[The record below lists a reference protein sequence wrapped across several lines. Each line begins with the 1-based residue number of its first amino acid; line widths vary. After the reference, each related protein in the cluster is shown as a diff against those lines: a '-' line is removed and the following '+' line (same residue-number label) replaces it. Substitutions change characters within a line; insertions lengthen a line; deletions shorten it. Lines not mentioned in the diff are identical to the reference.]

1 MQRPTKRARFM
12 RGVVAPIF
20 GLLAALSIVIGV
32 LNATVWKPS
41 SIVSAHA
48 NVYGSRYIV
57 TDPGVLNLVDYR
69 VKISV
74 AALNSRKPIC
84 VAVGLAKD
92 VRGWTK
98 GYSVQRITGL
108 NNWNSLST
116 DVMQADDD
124 ARIDTTKTADSK
136 DSKDVS
142 KDVDFKDSDLWT
154 NATCQ
159 MGLAKLSINAADFE
173 QAGNAADLAIKQE
186 SQERSQEQNNAQS
199 NAQNGA
205 QSQTSH
211 QKLSSELQS
220 KIARRVLIIDL
231 GKNSPEAFVELR
243 WRRHNL
249 PDFATPMY
257 FVGALFILLC
267 GLSASVFAMAP
278 HRRRNKRLVASR
290 TGLISVENNSQEEV
304 KFSEALAGTIAGIF
318 GSNKDKKS
326 KHKVGSGAH
335 ARHGVHART
344 RTTKSKAAV
353 DSSISVKSGLN
364 SSKTAALDET
374 TVISKDDLQA
384 YFARL
389 ASESNSDFKGDFAAV
404 NNAAGNNAAEN
415 NAAGNNA
422 AESFDLSSAN
432 QSEQSKDLHESA
444 ESSESSESSESRNSG
459 IAGKSGKSQK
469 SQGASKSQTGFAKK
483 RYKKES
489 YKDRKDRNNRNDR
502 KENFADD
509 SKKTNRGEHK
519 NRDGI
524 MDAEYRKDNDN
535 RKRDNRIGE
544 NLGKSLEAGDSSSAK
559 PGEARRKS
567 RNQFNQRDNRSQNRG
582 KNRKYKGSENRTSG
596 HASGGNTNGNKVSNN
611 ASNNANRGANG
622 SNNASHQN
630 GSRQNGPQ
638 NGSQSGSSKP
648 SKNRKK

>member
-20 GLLAALSIVIGV
+20 GLLAALSIVLGV

-48 NVYGSRYIV
+48 NVYGTRYIV

-116 DVMQADDD
+116 DVMQADDG
-124 ARIDTTKTADSK
+124 ARIDSTKTDDSK
-136 DSKDVS
+136 VSKDAA

-173 QAGNAADLAIKQE
+173 QAGNAADLALKQE

-199 NAQNGA
+199 NSKNGA
-205 QSQTSH
+205 QSQTSR

-344 RTTKSKAAV
+344 RTTKSQAAV

-364 SSKTAALDET
+364 SSKTADLDET

-389 ASESNSDFKGDFAAV
+389 ASESVSDFKGDFAAV
-404 NNAAGNNAAEN
+404 NNAAGNNVSE
-415 NAAGNNA
+415 NNA

-444 ESSESSESSESRNSG
+444 ESSESSESRNSR

-469 SQGASKSQTGFAKK
+469 SQKSQGASKSEDGFAKK

-489 YKDRKDRNNRNDR
+489 YKDRNDR
-502 KENFADD
+502 KENFAND
-509 SKKTNRGEHK
+509 SKKANRGERK

-524 MDAEYRKDNDN
+524 MDAEFRKDDDN
-535 RKRDNRIGE
+535 RKSDNRIGE
-544 NLGKSLEAGDSSSAK
+544 NLGKSSEAGDSSRAK

-582 KNRKYKGSENRTSG
+582 KNRKHKGYESHTSG
-596 HASGGNTNGNKVSNN
+596 AVSGGNANGNKVSNN
-611 ASNNANRGANG
+611 ARNNANRDANG

-638 NGSQSGSSKP
+638 SGSQSGSSKP

>member
-20 GLLAALSIVIGV
+20 GLLAALSIVLGV

-116 DVMQADDD
+116 DVMQADDG
-124 ARIDTTKTADSK
+124 ARIDSTKTDDSK
-136 DSKDVS
+136 VSKDAA

-186 SQERSQEQNNAQS
+186 SQERSQDQNNAQS
-199 NAQNGA
+199 NTQNGA
-205 QSQTSH
+205 QSQTSR

-318 GSNKDKKS
+318 GSHKDKKS

-344 RTTKSKAAV
+344 RTAKSKSAV

-389 ASESNSDFKGDFAAV
+389 ASESSSDFKGDFAA
-404 NNAAGNNAAEN
+404 GNK
-415 NAAGNNA
+415 
-422 AESFDLSSAN
+422 ESETFDLSSAN
-432 QSEQSKDLHESA
+432 QSEQSEDLREAAESA
-444 ESSESSESSESRNSG
+444 ESSESSKFRNSG
-459 IAGKSGKSQK
+459 IAGKPGKSQK
-469 SQGASKSQTGFAKK
+469 SQKSESASKSESGFAKK

-489 YKDRKDRNNRNDR
+489 YKDRNDRNNR
-502 KENFADD
+502 KENSAGG
-509 SKKTNRGEHK
+509 SKKANRGERK
-519 NRDGI
+519 NRDGR
-524 MDAEYRKDNDN
+524 MDAEYYKDDDGRKS
-535 RKRDNRIGE
+535 DNRIGE
-544 NLGKSLEAGDSSSAK
+544 NLGKSSEAFDSTSAKPGDAK

-567 RNQFNQRDNRSQNRG
+567 RNQFNQRDYRSQNRG

-596 HASGGNTNGNKVSNN
+596 SASGGNVNGNK
-611 ASNNANRGANG
+611 ASNNANHDAN
-622 SNNASHQN
+622 
-630 GSRQNGPQ
+630 
-638 NGSQSGSSKP
+638 GSSKP

>member
-20 GLLAALSIVIGV
+20 GLLATLSIVLGV

-124 ARIDTTKTADSK
+124 ARIDSTKTDDSK
-136 DSKDVS
+136 VSKDAS

-205 QSQTSH
+205 QSQTSR

-318 GSNKDKKS
+318 GSHKDKKS

-344 RTTKSKAAV
+344 RTAKSKSAV

-389 ASESNSDFKGDFAAV
+389 ASESSSDFKGDFAA
-404 NNAAGNNAAEN
+404 GNK
-415 NAAGNNA
+415 
-422 AESFDLSSAN
+422 ESETFDLSSAN
-432 QSEQSKDLHESA
+432 QSEQSEDLREAAESA
-444 ESSESSESSESRNSG
+444 ESSESSKFRNSG
-459 IAGKSGKSQK
+459 IAGKPGKSQK
-469 SQGASKSQTGFAKK
+469 SQKSESASKSESGFAKK

-489 YKDRKDRNNRNDR
+489 YKDRNDRNNR
-502 KENFADD
+502 KENSAGG
-509 SKKTNRGEHK
+509 SKKANRGERK
-519 NRDGI
+519 NRDGR
-524 MDAEYRKDNDN
+524 MDAEYYKDDDGRKS
-535 RKRDNRIGE
+535 DNRIGE
-544 NLGKSLEAGDSSSAK
+544 NLGKSSEAFDSTSAKPGDAK

-567 RNQFNQRDNRSQNRG
+567 RNQFNQRDYRSQNRG

-596 HASGGNTNGNKVSNN
+596 SASGGNVNGNK
-611 ASNNANRGANG
+611 ASNNANHDANG
-622 SNNASHQN
+622 S
-630 GSRQNGPQ
+630 
-638 NGSQSGSSKP
+638 SKT

>member
-20 GLLAALSIVIGV
+20 GLLAALSIVLGV

-108 NNWNSLST
+108 NNWSSLST
-116 DVMQADDD
+116 DVMKADDN
-124 ARIDTTKTADSK
+124 ARVDSAKTADSK
-136 DSKDVS
+136 VSKNVSKDAA

-173 QAGNAADLAIKQE
+173 QAGNAADLALKQE

-199 NAQNGA
+199 NSKNGA
-205 QSQTSH
+205 QSQTSR

-335 ARHGVHART
+335 VRHGVHART

-389 ASESNSDFKGDFAAV
+389 ASESSSDFKGDFAAG
-404 NNAAGNNAAEN
+404 NKASAA
-415 NAAGNNA
+415 
-422 AESFDLSSAN
+422 FDLSSAN
-432 QSEQSKDLHESA
+432 QLEQSEDLREAAESA
-444 ESSESSESSESRNSG
+444 ESSESSKFRNSG
-459 IAGKSGKSQK
+459 IAGKPGKSQK
-469 SQGASKSQTGFAKK
+469 SESASKSESGFAKK

-489 YKDRKDRNNRNDR
+489 YKDRNDRNDR
-502 KENFADD
+502 KENSAGG
-509 SKKTNRGEHK
+509 SKKANRGERK
-519 NRDGI
+519 NRYGR
-524 MDAEYRKDNDN
+524 MDAEYYKDDDGRKS
-535 RKRDNRIGE
+535 DNRIGE
-544 NLGKSLEAGDSSSAK
+544 NLGKSSEAFDSTSAK
-559 PGEARRKS
+559 PGEAKTGEARRKS
-567 RNQFNQRDNRSQNRG
+567 RNQFNQRDYRSQNRG

-596 HASGGNTNGNKVSNN
+596 SASGGNTNGNKDGNK
-611 ASNNANRGANG
+611 ASNNANHDANG
-622 SNNASHQN
+622 FNNAGHQN
-630 GSRQNGPQ
+630 ASRQNGSQ
-638 NGSQSGSSKP
+638 NSSSKP

>member
-1 MQRPTKRARFM
+1 M

-20 GLLAALSIVIGV
+20 GLLAALSIVLGV

-108 NNWNSLST
+108 NNWSSLST
-116 DVMQADDD
+116 DVMKADDN
-124 ARIDTTKTADSK
+124 ARVDSAKTADSK
-136 DSKDVS
+136 VSKDVS
-142 KDVDFKDSDLWT
+142 KDASKDVAFKDSDLWT

-159 MGLAKLSINAADFE
+159 MGLAKLFVNAADFE
-173 QAGNAADLAIKQE
+173 QVGNAADLALKQE
-186 SQERSQEQNNAQS
+186 LQEGLQAKNNVQS
-199 NAQNGA
+199 DAQNGA

-344 RTTKSKAAV
+344 RTTKSQAAG

-364 SSKTAALDET
+364 SSPTAALDET
-374 TVISKDDLQA
+374 TVISKDDFQA

-389 ASESNSDFKGDFAAV
+389 ASESGSDFKGDFAAV
-404 NNAAGNNAAEN
+404 NNAAGNNVSE
-415 NAAGNNA
+415 NNA

-444 ESSESSESSESRNSG
+444 ESPESSESRNSG
-459 IAGKSGKSQK
+459 IARKSGKSQK
-469 SQGASKSQTGFAKK
+469 SQGASKSEDGFAKK

-489 YKDRKDRNNRNDR
+489 YKDCNDRNDR
-502 KENFADD
+502 KENSAGG
-509 SKKTNRGEHK
+509 SKKANRGERK
-519 NRDGI
+519 NRDGR
-524 MDAEYRKDNDN
+524 MGAEFRKDDDN
-535 RKRDNRIGE
+535 RKSDNRIGE
-544 NLGKSLEAGDSSSAK
+544 NLGKSLEAGDSSSVK

-582 KNRKYKGSENRTSG
+582 KNRKHKGSENRTSG
-596 HASGGNTNGNKVSNN
+596 YASGGNTNGNKDGNK
-611 ASNNANRGANG
+611 ASNNANHDANG
-622 SNNASHQN
+622 FNNAGHQN
-630 GSRQNGPQ
+630 ASRQNGSQ
-638 NGSQSGSSKP
+638 NGSSKP

>member
-20 GLLAALSIVIGV
+20 GLLAALSIVLGV

-116 DVMQADDD
+116 DVMQADDG
-124 ARIDTTKTADSK
+124 ARIDSTKTDDSK
-136 DSKDVS
+136 VSKDAA

-173 QAGNAADLAIKQE
+173 QAGNAADLALKQE

-199 NAQNGA
+199 NSKNGA
-205 QSQTSH
+205 QSQTSR

-318 GSNKDKKS
+318 GSHKGKKS

-389 ASESNSDFKGDFAAV
+389 ASESSSDFKGDFAS
-404 NNAAGNNAAEN
+404 GNK
-415 NAAGNNA
+415 
-422 AESFDLSSAN
+422 ESETFDLSSAN
-432 QSEQSKDLHESA
+432 QSEQSEDLREAAESA
-444 ESSESSESSESRNSG
+444 ESSESSKFRNSG
-459 IAGKSGKSQK
+459 IAGKPGKSQK
-469 SQGASKSQTGFAKK
+469 SQKSESASKSESGFAKK

-489 YKDRKDRNNRNDR
+489 YKDRNDRNNR
-502 KENFADD
+502 KENSAGG
-509 SKKTNRGEHK
+509 SKKANRGERK
-519 NRDGI
+519 NRYGR
-524 MDAEYRKDNDN
+524 MDAEYYKDDDGRKS
-535 RKRDNRIGE
+535 DNRIGE
-544 NLGKSLEAGDSSSAK
+544 NLGKSSEAFDSTSAK
-559 PGEARRKS
+559 PGEAKPGEAKRKS
-567 RNQFNQRDNRSQNRG
+567 RNQFNQRDYRSQNRG

-596 HASGGNTNGNKVSNN
+596 SASGGNTNGNKDGNK
-611 ASNNANRGANG
+611 ASNNANHAANG
-622 SNNASHQN
+622 FNNASHQN
-630 GSRQNGPQ
+630 ASRQNGSQ
-638 NGSQSGSSKP
+638 NGSSKP

>member
-20 GLLAALSIVIGV
+20 GLLAALSIVLGV

-116 DVMQADDD
+116 DVMQADDG
-124 ARIDTTKTADSK
+124 ARIDSTKTDDSK
-136 DSKDVS
+136 VSKDAA

-173 QAGNAADLAIKQE
+173 QAGNAADLALKQE

-199 NAQNGA
+199 NSKNGA
-205 QSQTSH
+205 QSQTSR

-344 RTTKSKAAV
+344 RTTKSQAAV

-364 SSKTAALDET
+364 SSKTADLDET

-389 ASESNSDFKGDFAAV
+389 ASESVSDFKGDFAAV
-404 NNAAGNNAAEN
+404 NNAAGNNVSE
-415 NAAGNNA
+415 NNA

-444 ESSESSESSESRNSG
+444 ESSESSESRNSR

-469 SQGASKSQTGFAKK
+469 SQKSQGASKSEDGFAKK

-489 YKDRKDRNNRNDR
+489 YKDRNDR
-502 KENFADD
+502 KENFAND
-509 SKKTNRGEHK
+509 SKKANRGERK

-524 MDAEYRKDNDN
+524 MDAEFRKDDDN
-535 RKRDNRIGE
+535 RKSDNRIGE
-544 NLGKSLEAGDSSSAK
+544 NLGKSSEAGDSSRAK

-582 KNRKYKGSENRTSG
+582 KNRKHKGYESHTSG
-596 HASGGNTNGNKVSNN
+596 AVSGGNANGNKVSNN
-611 ASNNANRGANG
+611 ARNNANRDANG

-638 NGSQSGSSKP
+638 SGSQSGSSKP

>member
-20 GLLAALSIVIGV
+20 GLLAALSIVLGV

-116 DVMQADDD
+116 DVMQADDG
-124 ARIDTTKTADSK
+124 ARIDSTKTDDSK
-136 DSKDVS
+136 VSKDAA

-186 SQERSQEQNNAQS
+186 SQERSQDQNNAQS
-199 NAQNGA
+199 NTQNGA
-205 QSQTSH
+205 QSQTSR

-344 RTTKSKAAV
+344 RTAKSKSAV

-389 ASESNSDFKGDFAAV
+389 ASESSYDFKGDFAAG
-404 NNAAGNNAAEN
+404 NKASAA
-415 NAAGNNA
+415 
-422 AESFDLSSAN
+422 FDLSSVN
-432 QSEQSKDLHESA
+432 QSEQSEDLREAAESAESA
-444 ESSESSESSESRNSG
+444 ESSKFRNSG
-459 IAGKSGKSQK
+459 IAGKPGKSQK
-469 SQGASKSQTGFAKK
+469 SQKSESASKSESGFAKK

-489 YKDRKDRNNRNDR
+489 YKDRNDRNNR
-502 KENFADD
+502 KENSAGG
-509 SKKTNRGEHK
+509 SKKANRGERK
-519 NRDGI
+519 NRDGR
-524 MDAEYRKDNDN
+524 MDAEYYKDDDGRKS
-535 RKRDNRIGE
+535 DNRIGE
-544 NLGKSLEAGDSSSAK
+544 NLGKSSEAFDSTSAK

-567 RNQFNQRDNRSQNRG
+567 RNQFNQRDYRSQNRG

-596 HASGGNTNGNKVSNN
+596 SASGGNTNGNKDGNK
-611 ASNNANRGANG
+611 ASNNANHDANG
-622 SNNASHQN
+622 FNNASHQN
-630 GSRQNGPQ
+630 ASRQNGSQ
-638 NGSQSGSSKP
+638 NGSSKP

>member
-20 GLLAALSIVIGV
+20 GLLAALSIVLGV

-116 DVMQADDD
+116 DVMQADDG
-124 ARIDTTKTADSK
+124 ARIDSTKTDDSK
-136 DSKDVS
+136 VSKDAA

-173 QAGNAADLAIKQE
+173 QAGNAADLALKQE
-186 SQERSQEQNNAQS
+186 SQEQNNAQS
-199 NAQNGA
+199 NSKNGA
-205 QSQTSH
+205 QSQTSR

-318 GSNKDKKS
+318 GSHKDKKS

-344 RTTKSKAAV
+344 RTAKSKSAV

-389 ASESNSDFKGDFAAV
+389 ASESSSDFKGDFAA
-404 NNAAGNNAAEN
+404 GNK
-415 NAAGNNA
+415 
-422 AESFDLSSAN
+422 ESETFDLSSAN
-432 QSEQSKDLHESA
+432 QSEQSEDLREAAESA
-444 ESSESSESSESRNSG
+444 ESSESSKFRNSG
-459 IAGKSGKSQK
+459 IAGKPGKSQK
-469 SQGASKSQTGFAKK
+469 SQKSESASKSESGFAKK

-489 YKDRKDRNNRNDR
+489 YKDRNDRNNR
-502 KENFADD
+502 KENSAGG
-509 SKKTNRGEHK
+509 SKKANRGERK
-519 NRDGI
+519 NRDGR
-524 MDAEYRKDNDN
+524 MDAEYYKDDDGRKS
-535 RKRDNRIGE
+535 DNRIGE
-544 NLGKSLEAGDSSSAK
+544 NLGKSSEAFDSTSAKPGDAK

-567 RNQFNQRDNRSQNRG
+567 RNQFNQRDYRSQNRG

-596 HASGGNTNGNKVSNN
+596 SASGGNVNGNK
-611 ASNNANRGANG
+611 ASNNANHDAN
-622 SNNASHQN
+622 
-630 GSRQNGPQ
+630 
-638 NGSQSGSSKP
+638 GSSKP

>member
-136 DSKDVS
+136 ASKDAS

-159 MGLAKLSINAADFE
+159 MGLAKLFVNAADFE

-199 NAQNGA
+199 NTQNGA
-205 QSQTSH
+205 QSQTSR

-318 GSNKDKKS
+318 GSHKDKKS

-344 RTTKSKAAV
+344 RTAKSKSAV

-389 ASESNSDFKGDFAAV
+389 ASESSSDFKGDFAA
-404 NNAAGNNAAEN
+404 GNK
-415 NAAGNNA
+415 
-422 AESFDLSSAN
+422 ESETFDLSSAN
-432 QSEQSKDLHESA
+432 QSEQSEDLREAAESA
-444 ESSESSESSESRNSG
+444 ESSESSKFRNSG
-459 IAGKSGKSQK
+459 IAGKPGKSQK
-469 SQGASKSQTGFAKK
+469 SQKSESASKSESGFAKK

-489 YKDRKDRNNRNDR
+489 YKDRNDRNNR
-502 KENFADD
+502 KENSAGG
-509 SKKTNRGEHK
+509 SKKANRGERK
-519 NRDGI
+519 NRDGR
-524 MDAEYRKDNDN
+524 MDAEYYKDDDGRKS
-535 RKRDNRIGE
+535 DNRIGE
-544 NLGKSLEAGDSSSAK
+544 NLGKSSEAFDSTSAKPGDAK

-567 RNQFNQRDNRSQNRG
+567 RNQFNQRDYRSQNRG

-596 HASGGNTNGNKVSNN
+596 SASGGNVNGNK
-611 ASNNANRGANG
+611 ASNNANHDANG
-622 SNNASHQN
+622 S
-630 GSRQNGPQ
+630 
-638 NGSQSGSSKP
+638 SKT

>member
-124 ARIDTTKTADSK
+124 ARIDSTKTDDSK
-136 DSKDVS
+136 ASKDAS

-173 QAGNAADLAIKQE
+173 QAGNAADLALEQE

-318 GSNKDKKS
+318 GSHKGKKS

-389 ASESNSDFKGDFAAV
+389 ASESSSDFKGDFAAG
-404 NNAAGNNAAEN
+404 NKESAA
-415 NAAGNNA
+415 
-422 AESFDLSSAN
+422 FDLSSAN
-432 QSEQSKDLHESA
+432 QSEQSEDLREAAESA
-444 ESSESSESSESRNSG
+444 ESSESSKFRNSG
-459 IAGKSGKSQK
+459 IARKPGKSQK
-469 SQGASKSQTGFAKK
+469 SQKSESASKSESGFAKK

-489 YKDRKDRNNRNDR
+489 YKDRNDR
-502 KENFADD
+502 KENSAGG
-509 SKKTNRGEHK
+509 SKKANRGERK
-519 NRDGI
+519 NRDGR
-524 MDAEYRKDNDN
+524 MDAEYYKDDDGRKS
-535 RKRDNRIGE
+535 DNRIGE
-544 NLGKSLEAGDSSSAK
+544 NLGKSSEAFDSTSAKPGDAK

-567 RNQFNQRDNRSQNRG
+567 RNQFNQRDYRSQNRG

-596 HASGGNTNGNKVSNN
+596 SASGGNANGNK
-611 ASNNANRGANG
+611 ASNNANHDAN
-622 SNNASHQN
+622 
-630 GSRQNGPQ
+630 
-638 NGSQSGSSKP
+638 GSSKP

>member
-1 MQRPTKRARFM
+1 M

-98 GYSVQRITGL
+98 GYSVQRIMGL

-116 DVMQADDD
+116 DVMQADDG
-124 ARIDTTKTADSK
+124 ARIDSTKTDDSK
-136 DSKDVS
+136 VSKDAA

-173 QAGNAADLAIKQE
+173 QAGNAADLALKQE

-199 NAQNGA
+199 NSKNGA
-205 QSQTSH
+205 QSQTSR

-389 ASESNSDFKGDFAAV
+389 ASESSSDFKGDFAAG
-404 NNAAGNNAAEN
+404 NKASAAFG
-415 NAAGNNA
+415 
-422 AESFDLSSAN
+422 LSSAN
-432 QSEQSKDLHESA
+432 QSEQSEDSRETAETAESA
-444 ESSESSESSESRNSG
+444 ESSKFRNSG

-469 SQGASKSQTGFAKK
+469 SQKSESASKSESGFAKK

-489 YKDRKDRNNRNDR
+489 YKDRNDRNNR
-502 KENFADD
+502 KENSAGG
-509 SKKTNRGEHK
+509 SKKANRGERK
-519 NRDGI
+519 NRYGR
-524 MDAEYRKDNDN
+524 MDAEYYKDDDGRKS
-535 RKRDNRIGE
+535 DNRIGE
-544 NLGKSLEAGDSSSAK
+544 NLGKSSEAFDSTSAK
-559 PGEARRKS
+559 PGEAKPGEAKRKS
-567 RNQFNQRDNRSQNRG
+567 RNQFNQRDYRSQNRG

-596 HASGGNTNGNKVSNN
+596 SASGGNANGNKDGNK
-611 ASNNANRGANG
+611 ASNNANHDANG
-622 SNNASHQN
+622 FNNASHQN
-630 GSRQNGPQ
+630 ASRQNGSQ
-638 NGSQSGSSKP
+638 NGSSKP

>member
-20 GLLAALSIVIGV
+20 GLLAALSIVLGV

-116 DVMQADDD
+116 DVMQADDG
-124 ARIDTTKTADSK
+124 ARIDSTKTDDSK
-136 DSKDVS
+136 VSKDAA

-173 QAGNAADLAIKQE
+173 QAGNAADLALKQE

-199 NAQNGA
+199 NSKNGA
-205 QSQTSH
+205 QSQTSR

-318 GSNKDKKS
+318 GSHKGKKS
-326 KHKVGSGAH
+326 KRKVGSGAH

-389 ASESNSDFKGDFAAV
+389 ASESSSDFKGDFAS
-404 NNAAGNNAAEN
+404 GNK
-415 NAAGNNA
+415 
-422 AESFDLSSAN
+422 ESETFDLSSAN
-432 QSEQSKDLHESA
+432 QSEQSEDLREAAESA
-444 ESSESSESSESRNSG
+444 ESSESSKFRNSG
-459 IAGKSGKSQK
+459 IAGKPGKSQK
-469 SQGASKSQTGFAKK
+469 SQKSESASKSESGFAKK

-489 YKDRKDRNNRNDR
+489 YKDRNDRNNR
-502 KENFADD
+502 KENSAGG
-509 SKKTNRGEHK
+509 SKKANRGERK
-519 NRDGI
+519 NRYGR
-524 MDAEYRKDNDN
+524 MDAEYYKDDDGRKS
-535 RKRDNRIGE
+535 DNRIGE
-544 NLGKSLEAGDSSSAK
+544 NLGKSSEAFDSTSAK
-559 PGEARRKS
+559 PGEAKPGEAKRKS
-567 RNQFNQRDNRSQNRG
+567 RNQFNQRDYRSQNRG

-596 HASGGNTNGNKVSNN
+596 SASGGNTNGNKDGNK
-611 ASNNANRGANG
+611 ASNNANHAANG
-622 SNNASHQN
+622 FNNASHQN
-630 GSRQNGPQ
+630 ASRQNGSQ
-638 NGSQSGSSKP
+638 NGSSKP

>member
-20 GLLAALSIVIGV
+20 GLLAALSIVLGV

-136 DSKDVS
+136 VSKDAA

-173 QAGNAADLAIKQE
+173 QAGNAADLALKQE
-186 SQERSQEQNNAQS
+186 SQEQNNAQS
-199 NAQNGA
+199 NSKNGA
-205 QSQTSH
+205 QSQTSR

-318 GSNKDKKS
+318 GSHKDKKS

-344 RTTKSKAAV
+344 RTAKSKSAV

-389 ASESNSDFKGDFAAV
+389 ASESSSDFKGDFAA
-404 NNAAGNNAAEN
+404 GNK
-415 NAAGNNA
+415 
-422 AESFDLSSAN
+422 ESETFDLSSAN
-432 QSEQSKDLHESA
+432 QSEQSEDLREAAESA
-444 ESSESSESSESRNSG
+444 ESSESSKFRNSG
-459 IAGKSGKSQK
+459 IAGKPGKSQK
-469 SQGASKSQTGFAKK
+469 SQKSESASKSESGFAKK

-489 YKDRKDRNNRNDR
+489 YKDRNDRNNR
-502 KENFADD
+502 KENSAGG
-509 SKKTNRGEHK
+509 SKKANRGERK
-519 NRDGI
+519 NRDGR
-524 MDAEYRKDNDN
+524 MDAEYYKDDDGRKS
-535 RKRDNRIGE
+535 DNRIGE
-544 NLGKSLEAGDSSSAK
+544 NLGKSSEAFDSTSAKPGDAK

-567 RNQFNQRDNRSQNRG
+567 RNQFNQRDYRSQNRG

-596 HASGGNTNGNKVSNN
+596 SASGGNVNGNK
-611 ASNNANRGANG
+611 ASNNANHDAN
-622 SNNASHQN
+622 
-630 GSRQNGPQ
+630 
-638 NGSQSGSSKP
+638 GSSKP

>member
-20 GLLAALSIVIGV
+20 GLLAALSIVLGV

-116 DVMQADDD
+116 DVMQADDG
-124 ARIDTTKTADSK
+124 ARIDSTKTDDSK
-136 DSKDVS
+136 VSKDAA

-186 SQERSQEQNNAQS
+186 SQERSQDQNNAQS
-199 NAQNGA
+199 NTQNGA
-205 QSQTSH
+205 QSQTSR

-389 ASESNSDFKGDFAAV
+389 ASESSSDFKGDFAS
-404 NNAAGNNAAEN
+404 GNKES
-415 NAAGNNA
+415 
-422 AESFDLSSAN
+422 ESFDLSSAN
-432 QSEQSKDLHESA
+432 QSEQSEDLREAAESA
-444 ESSESSESSESRNSG
+444 ESSESSKFRNSG
-459 IAGKSGKSQK
+459 IAGKPGKSQK
-469 SQGASKSQTGFAKK
+469 SQKSESASKSESGFAKK

-489 YKDRKDRNNRNDR
+489 YKDRNDRNNR
-502 KENFADD
+502 KENSAGG
-509 SKKTNRGEHK
+509 SKKANRGERK
-519 NRDGI
+519 NRYGR
-524 MDAEYRKDNDN
+524 MDAEYYKDDDGRKS
-535 RKRDNRIGE
+535 DNRIGE
-544 NLGKSLEAGDSSSAK
+544 NLGKSSEAFDSTSAK
-559 PGEARRKS
+559 PGEAKRKS
-567 RNQFNQRDNRSQNRG
+567 RNQFNQRDYRSQNRG

-596 HASGGNTNGNKVSNN
+596 SASGGNTNGNKDGNK
-611 ASNNANRGANG
+611 ASNNANHDANG
-622 SNNASHQN
+622 FNNASHQN
-630 GSRQNGPQ
+630 ASRQNGSQ
-638 NGSQSGSSKP
+638 NGSSKP

>member
-20 GLLAALSIVIGV
+20 GLLAALSIVLGV

-116 DVMQADDD
+116 DVMQADDG
-124 ARIDTTKTADSK
+124 ARIDSTKTDDSK
-136 DSKDVS
+136 VSKDAA

-159 MGLAKLSINAADFE
+159 MGLAKLFVNAADFE
-173 QAGNAADLAIKQE
+173 QVGNAADLALKQE
-186 SQERSQEQNNAQS
+186 SQEGLQAKNNVQS
-199 NAQNGA
+199 DAQNGA
-205 QSQTSH
+205 QSQTSR

-318 GSNKDKKS
+318 GSRKDKKS

-344 RTTKSKAAV
+344 RTTKSQAAV

-364 SSKTAALDET
+364 SSPTAALDET

-389 ASESNSDFKGDFAAV
+389 ASESGSDFKGDFVAV
-404 NNAAGNNAAEN
+404 NNAAGNNAAE
-415 NAAGNNA
+415 NNA

-444 ESSESSESSESRNSG
+444 ESSESSESSEFRNSR

-469 SQGASKSQTGFAKK
+469 SQGASKSESGFAKK

-489 YKDRKDRNNRNDR
+489 YKDRNDRNNR
-502 KENFADD
+502 KENSAGG
-509 SKKTNRGEHK
+509 SKKANRGERK
-519 NRDGI
+519 NRYGR
-524 MDAEYRKDNDN
+524 MDAEYYKDDDGRKS
-535 RKRDNRIGE
+535 DNRIGE
-544 NLGKSLEAGDSSSAK
+544 NLGKSSEAFDSTSAK
-559 PGEARRKS
+559 PGEAKPGEAKRKS
-567 RNQFNQRDNRSQNRG
+567 RNQFNQRDYRSQNRG

-596 HASGGNTNGNKVSNN
+596 SASGGNTNGNKDGNK
-611 ASNNANRGANG
+611 ASNNANHDANG
-622 SNNASHQN
+622 FNNASHQN
-630 GSRQNGPQ
+630 ASRQNGYQ
-638 NGSQSGSSKP
+638 NDTSKP

>member
-20 GLLAALSIVIGV
+20 GLLAALSIVLGV

-108 NNWNSLST
+108 NNWSSLST
-116 DVMQADDD
+116 DVMKADDN
-124 ARIDTTKTADSK
+124 ARVDSAKTADSK
-136 DSKDVS
+136 VSKDASKDASKDVA
-142 KDVDFKDSDLWT
+142 FKDSDLWT

-159 MGLAKLSINAADFE
+159 MGLAKLFVNAADFE
-173 QAGNAADLAIKQE
+173 QVGNAADLAIKQE
-186 SQERSQEQNNAQS
+186 SQEQNSAQS

-205 QSQTSH
+205 QSQTSR

-318 GSNKDKKS
+318 GSRKDKKS

-344 RTTKSKAAV
+344 RTTKSQAAG

-364 SSKTAALDET
+364 SSPTAALDET

-389 ASESNSDFKGDFAAV
+389 ASESGSDFKGDFAAV
-404 NNAAGNNAAEN
+404 NDAAGNDAAEN

-444 ESSESSESSESRNSG
+444 ESSESSESRNSR

-469 SQGASKSQTGFAKK
+469 SQKSQGASKSEDGFAKK

-489 YKDRKDRNNRNDR
+489 YKGRNNRNDR

-509 SKKTNRGEHK
+509 SKKTNRGERK

-524 MDAEYRKDNDN
+524 MDAEFRKDDDN
-535 RKRDNRIGE
+535 RKSDNRIGE
-544 NLGKSLEAGDSSSAK
+544 NLGKSSEAGDSSSAK
-559 PGEARRKS
+559 PGEASRKS
-567 RNQFNQRDNRSQNRG
+567 SNQFNQRDNRGQNRG
-582 KNRKYKGSENRTSG
+582 KNRKHKGYESRTSG
-596 HASGGNTNGNKVSNN
+596 AASGGNANGNKASNN
-611 ASNNANRGANG
+611 ASNNANRDANG

-638 NGSQSGSSKP
+638 SGSQSGSSKP

>member
-20 GLLAALSIVIGV
+20 GLLAALSIVLGV

-116 DVMQADDD
+116 DVMNADDN
-124 ARIDTTKTADSK
+124 ARVDSAKTDDSK
-136 DSKDVS
+136 VSKNVSKDASKDAS

-159 MGLAKLSINAADFE
+159 MGLAKLFVNAADFE
-173 QAGNAADLAIKQE
+173 QVGNAADLALKQE
-186 SQERSQEQNNAQS
+186 SQEGLQAKNNVQS
-199 NAQNGA
+199 DAQNGA

-344 RTTKSKAAV
+344 RTTKSQAAV

-364 SSKTAALDET
+364 SSPTAALDET

-389 ASESNSDFKGDFAAV
+389 ASESGSDFKGDFVAV
-404 NNAAGNNAAEN
+404 NNAAGNNVSE
-415 NAAGNNA
+415 NNA
-422 AESFDLSSAN
+422 AESFDLSSTN

-444 ESSESSESSESRNSG
+444 ESSESSESRNSR

-469 SQGASKSQTGFAKK
+469 SQKSQGASKSEDGFAKK

-489 YKDRKDRNNRNDR
+489 YKDRK
-502 KENFADD
+502 ENSAGG
-509 SKKTNRGEHK
+509 SKKANRGERK
-519 NRDGI
+519 NRDGR
-524 MDAEYRKDNDN
+524 MGAEYYKDDDGRKS
-535 RKRDNRIGE
+535 DNRIGE
-544 NLGKSLEAGDSSSAK
+544 NLGKSSEAGDSSSAK

-567 RNQFNQRDNRSQNRG
+567 RNQFNQRDYRRQNRG
-582 KNRKYKGSENRTSG
+582 KNRKHKGYESRTSG
-596 HASGGNTNGNKVSNN
+596 AVSGGNTNGNKVSNN
-611 ASNNANRGANG
+611 ARNNVNRDANG

-638 NGSQSGSSKP
+638 NGTSKP

>member
-20 GLLAALSIVIGV
+20 GLLAALSIVLGV

-124 ARIDTTKTADSK
+124 ARIDSTKTDDSK
-136 DSKDVS
+136 VSKDAS

-159 MGLAKLSINAADFE
+159 MGLAKLFVNAADFE

-205 QSQTSH
+205 QSQTSR

-318 GSNKDKKS
+318 GSHKDKKS

-344 RTTKSKAAV
+344 RTAKSKSAV

-389 ASESNSDFKGDFAAV
+389 ASESSSDFKGDFAS
-404 NNAAGNNAAEN
+404 GNK
-415 NAAGNNA
+415 
-422 AESFDLSSAN
+422 ESETFDLSSAN
-432 QSEQSKDLHESA
+432 QSEQSEDLREAAESA
-444 ESSESSESSESRNSG
+444 ESSESSKFRNSG
-459 IAGKSGKSQK
+459 IAGKPGKSQK
-469 SQGASKSQTGFAKK
+469 SQKSESASKSESGFAKK

-489 YKDRKDRNNRNDR
+489 YKDRNDRNNR
-502 KENFADD
+502 KENSAGG
-509 SKKTNRGEHK
+509 SKKANRGERK
-519 NRDGI
+519 NRYGR
-524 MDAEYRKDNDN
+524 MDAEYYKDDDGRKS
-535 RKRDNRIGE
+535 DNRIGE
-544 NLGKSLEAGDSSSAK
+544 NLGKSSEAFDSTSAK
-559 PGEARRKS
+559 PGEAKRKS
-567 RNQFNQRDNRSQNRG
+567 RNQFNQRDYRSQNRG

-596 HASGGNTNGNKVSNN
+596 SASGGNTNGNKDGNK
-611 ASNNANRGANG
+611 ASNNANHDANG
-622 SNNASHQN
+622 FNNASHQN
-630 GSRQNGPQ
+630 ASRQNGSQ
-638 NGSQSGSSKP
+638 NGSSKP

>member
-20 GLLAALSIVIGV
+20 GILAALSIVLGV

-57 TDPGVLNLVDYR
+57 TDPGVLNIVDYR

-108 NNWNSLST
+108 NNWSSLST
-116 DVMQADDD
+116 DVMKADDN
-124 ARIDTTKTADSK
+124 ARVDSAKTADSK
-136 DSKDVS
+136 VSKDVSKDAS

-159 MGLAKLSINAADFE
+159 MGLAKLFVNAADFE
-173 QAGNAADLAIKQE
+173 QVGNAADLALKQE
-186 SQERSQEQNNAQS
+186 SQEGLQAKNNVQS
-199 NAQNGA
+199 DAQNGA

-318 GSNKDKKS
+318 GSRKDKKS

-344 RTTKSKAAV
+344 RTTKSQAAG

-364 SSKTAALDET
+364 SSPTADLDET

-389 ASESNSDFKGDFAAV
+389 ASESGSDFKGDFAAV

-432 QSEQSKDLHESA
+432 QSEQSKNLHESA
-444 ESSESSESSESRNSG
+444 ESSESSESRNSG

-489 YKDRKDRNNRNDR
+489 YKDCKNRNDR

-524 MDAEYRKDNDN
+524 MDAEFRKDDDN
-535 RKRDNRIGE
+535 RKSDNRIGE
-544 NLGKSLEAGDSSSAK
+544 NLGKSSEAGDSSNAK

-582 KNRKYKGSENRTSG
+582 KNRKHKGYESRTSG
-596 HASGGNTNGNKVSNN
+596 AASGGNANGNKVSNN
-611 ASNNANRGANG
+611 ASNNANRDANG

-638 NGSQSGSSKP
+638 SGSQNGSSKP

>member
-1 MQRPTKRARFM
+1 M

-136 DSKDVS
+136 ASKDAS

-173 QAGNAADLAIKQE
+173 QAGNAADLALKQE
-186 SQERSQEQNNAQS
+186 SQEQNNAQS
-199 NAQNGA
+199 NTQNGA
-205 QSQTSH
+205 QSQTSR

-318 GSNKDKKS
+318 GSHKGKKS

-389 ASESNSDFKGDFAAV
+389 ASESSSDFKGDFAS
-404 NNAAGNNAAEN
+404 GNK
-415 NAAGNNA
+415 
-422 AESFDLSSAN
+422 ESETFDLSSAN
-432 QSEQSKDLHESA
+432 QSEQSEDLREAAESA
-444 ESSESSESSESRNSG
+444 ESSKFRNSG
-459 IAGKSGKSQK
+459 IAGKPGKSQK
-469 SQGASKSQTGFAKK
+469 SESASKSESGFAKK

-489 YKDRKDRNNRNDR
+489 YKDRNDR
-502 KENFADD
+502 KENSAGG
-509 SKKTNRGEHK
+509 SKKANRGERK
-519 NRDGI
+519 NRYGR
-524 MDAEYRKDNDN
+524 MDAEYYKDDDGRKS
-535 RKRDNRIGE
+535 DNRIGE
-544 NLGKSLEAGDSSSAK
+544 NLGKSSEAFDSTSAKPGEVK

-567 RNQFNQRDNRSQNRG
+567 RNQFNQRDYRSQNRG

-596 HASGGNTNGNKVSNN
+596 SVSGGNTNGNKDGNK
-611 ASNNANRGANG
+611 ASNNANHDANG
-622 SNNASHQN
+622 FNNASHQN
-630 GSRQNGPQ
+630 ASRQNGSQ
-638 NGSQSGSSKP
+638 NGTSKP

>member
-1 MQRPTKRARFM
+1 M

-20 GLLAALSIVIGV
+20 GLLAALSIVLGV

-124 ARIDTTKTADSK
+124 ARIDSTKTDDSK
-136 DSKDVS
+136 VSKDAS

-159 MGLAKLSINAADFE
+159 MGLAKLFVNAADFE
-173 QAGNAADLAIKQE
+173 QAGNAADLALKQE

-199 NAQNGA
+199 NSKNGA
-205 QSQTSH
+205 QSQTSR

-220 KIARRVLIIDL
+220 KIARRVLIVDL

-389 ASESNSDFKGDFAAV
+389 ASESSSDFKGDFAAG
-404 NNAAGNNAAEN
+404 NKASAA
-415 NAAGNNA
+415 
-422 AESFDLSSAN
+422 FDLSSVN
-432 QSEQSKDLHESA
+432 QSEQSEDLREAAESA
-444 ESSESSESSESRNSG
+444 ESSKFRNSG
-459 IAGKSGKSQK
+459 IAGKPGKSQK
-469 SQGASKSQTGFAKK
+469 SEKSESASKSESGFAKK

-489 YKDRKDRNNRNDR
+489 YKDRNDRNNR
-502 KENFADD
+502 KENSAGG
-509 SKKTNRGEHK
+509 SKKANRGERK
-519 NRDGI
+519 NRYGR
-524 MDAEYRKDNDN
+524 MDAEYYKDDDGRKS
-535 RKRDNRIGE
+535 DNRIGE
-544 NLGKSLEAGDSSSAK
+544 NLGKSSAAFDSTSAKPGEAK

-567 RNQFNQRDNRSQNRG
+567 RNQFNQRDYRSQNRG

-596 HASGGNTNGNKVSNN
+596 SASGGNTNGNKDGNK
-611 ASNNANRGANG
+611 ASNNANHDANG
-622 SNNASHQN
+622 FNNASHQN
-630 GSRQNGPQ
+630 ASRQNGSQ
-638 NGSQSGSSKP
+638 NGSSKP

>member
-20 GLLAALSIVIGV
+20 GILAALSIVLGV

-57 TDPGVLNLVDYR
+57 TDPGVLNIVDYR

-108 NNWNSLST
+108 NNWSSLST
-116 DVMQADDD
+116 DVMKADDN
-124 ARIDTTKTADSK
+124 ARVDSAKTADSK
-136 DSKDVS
+136 VSKDVSKDAS

-159 MGLAKLSINAADFE
+159 MGLAKLFVNAADFE
-173 QAGNAADLAIKQE
+173 QVGNAADLALKQE
-186 SQERSQEQNNAQS
+186 SQEGLQAKNNVQS
-199 NAQNGA
+199 DAQNGA

-318 GSNKDKKS
+318 GSRKDKKS

-344 RTTKSKAAV
+344 RTTKSQAAG

-364 SSKTAALDET
+364 SSPTAALDET

-389 ASESNSDFKGDFAAV
+389 ASESGSDFKGDFAAV
-404 NNAAGNNAAEN
+404 NNAAGNNAAE
-415 NAAGNNA
+415 
-422 AESFDLSSAN
+422 SFDLSSAN
-432 QSEQSKDLHESA
+432 RSEQSKDLHESA
-444 ESSESSESSESRNSG
+444 ESSESSESRNSG
-459 IAGKSGKSQK
+459 IARKSGKSQK

-489 YKDRKDRNNRNDR
+489 YKDRKDRNDR

-524 MDAEYRKDNDN
+524 MDAEFRKDDDN
-535 RKRDNRIGE
+535 RKSDNRIGE
-544 NLGKSLEAGDSSSAK
+544 NLGKSSEAGDSSSAK
-559 PGEARRKS
+559 PGEASRKS

-582 KNRKYKGSENRTSG
+582 KNRKHKGYESRTSG
-596 HASGGNTNGNKVSNN
+596 AASGGNSNGNKVSNN
-611 ASNNANRGANG
+611 ASNNANRDANG

-638 NGSQSGSSKP
+638 SGSQNGSSKP

>member
-1 MQRPTKRARFM
+1 M

-20 GLLAALSIVIGV
+20 GLLAALSIVLGV

-108 NNWNSLST
+108 NNWSSLST
-116 DVMQADDD
+116 DVMKADDN
-124 ARIDTTKTADSK
+124 ARVDSAKTADSK
-136 DSKDVS
+136 VSKNVSKDAS

-159 MGLAKLSINAADFE
+159 MGLAKLFVNAADFE
-173 QAGNAADLAIKQE
+173 QAGNVADLALKQE
-186 SQERSQEQNNAQS
+186 SQEQNNAQS
-199 NAQNGA
+199 NTQNGA
-205 QSQTSH
+205 QSQTSR

-318 GSNKDKKS
+318 GSHKGKKS

-389 ASESNSDFKGDFAAV
+389 ASESSSDFKGDFAAG
-404 NNAAGNNAAEN
+404 NKASAA
-415 NAAGNNA
+415 
-422 AESFDLSSAN
+422 FDLSSAN
-432 QSEQSKDLHESA
+432 QSEQSEDLREAAESA
-444 ESSESSESSESRNSG
+444 ESSESSKFRNSG

-469 SQGASKSQTGFAKK
+469 SEKSESASKSESGFAKK

-489 YKDRKDRNNRNDR
+489 YKDRNDRNDR
-502 KENFADD
+502 KENSAGG
-509 SKKTNRGEHK
+509 SKKANRGERK
-519 NRDGI
+519 NRDGR
-524 MDAEYRKDNDN
+524 MDAEYYKDDDGRKS
-535 RKRDNRIGE
+535 DNRIGE
-544 NLGKSLEAGDSSSAK
+544 NLGKSSEAFDSTSAKPGEVK

-567 RNQFNQRDNRSQNRG
+567 RNQFNQRDYRSQNRG

-596 HASGGNTNGNKVSNN
+596 SASGGNTNGNKDGNK
-611 ASNNANRGANG
+611 ASNNANHDANG
-622 SNNASHQN
+622 FNNASHQN
-630 GSRQNGPQ
+630 ASRQNGSQ
-638 NGSQSGSSKP
+638 NGTSKP

>member
-20 GLLAALSIVIGV
+20 GLLAALSIVLGV

-108 NNWNSLST
+108 NNWSSLST
-116 DVMQADDD
+116 DVMKADDN
-124 ARIDTTKTADSK
+124 ARVDSAKTADSK
-136 DSKDVS
+136 VSKDVSKDAS

-159 MGLAKLSINAADFE
+159 MGLAKLFVNAADFE
-173 QAGNAADLAIKQE
+173 QVGNAADLALKQE
-186 SQERSQEQNNAQS
+186 SQEGLQAKNNVQS
-199 NAQNGA
+199 DAQNGV

-304 KFSEALAGTIAGIF
+304 TFSEALAGTIAGIF
-318 GSNKDKKS
+318 GSRKDKKS

-344 RTTKSKAAV
+344 RTTKSQAAG

-364 SSKTAALDET
+364 SSPTAALDET

-389 ASESNSDFKGDFAAV
+389 ASESGSDFKGDFVAV

-422 AESFDLSSAN
+422 TESFDLSSAN
-432 QSEQSKDLHESA
+432 RSEQSKDLHESA
-444 ESSESSESSESRNSG
+444 ESSESRNSG

-489 YKDRKDRNNRNDR
+489 YKDRNNRNDR
-502 KENFADD
+502 KENFAGD
-509 SKKTNRGEHK
+509 SKKANRGEHK

-524 MDAEYRKDNDN
+524 MDAEFRKDDDN
-535 RKRDNRIGE
+535 RKSDNRIGE
-544 NLGKSLEAGDSSSAK
+544 NLGKSSEAVDLSSAK

-582 KNRKYKGSENRTSG
+582 KNRKHKGYESRTSG
-596 HASGGNTNGNKVSNN
+596 AVSGGNANGNKVSNN
-611 ASNNANRGANG
+611 ASNNANRDANG

-638 NGSQSGSSKP
+638 SGSQNGSSKP
-648 SKNRKK
+648 SKNCKK

>member
-20 GLLAALSIVIGV
+20 GLLAALSIVLGV

-124 ARIDTTKTADSK
+124 ARIDSTKTDDSK
-136 DSKDVS
+136 VSKDAS

-159 MGLAKLSINAADFE
+159 MGLAKLFVNAADFE

-205 QSQTSH
+205 QSQTSR

-344 RTTKSKAAV
+344 RTAKSKSAV

-389 ASESNSDFKGDFAAV
+389 ASESSSDFKGDFAA
-404 NNAAGNNAAEN
+404 GNK
-415 NAAGNNA
+415 
-422 AESFDLSSAN
+422 ESETFDLSSAN
-432 QSEQSKDLHESA
+432 QSEQSEDLREAAESA
-444 ESSESSESSESRNSG
+444 ESSESSKFRNSG
-459 IAGKSGKSQK
+459 IAGKPGKSQK
-469 SQGASKSQTGFAKK
+469 SQKSESASKSESGFAKK

-489 YKDRKDRNNRNDR
+489 YKDRNDRNNR
-502 KENFADD
+502 KENSAGG
-509 SKKTNRGEHK
+509 SKKANRGERK
-519 NRDGI
+519 NRDGR
-524 MDAEYRKDNDN
+524 MYAEYYKDDDGRKS
-535 RKRDNRIGE
+535 DNRIGE
-544 NLGKSLEAGDSSSAK
+544 NLGKSLETFDSTSAK

-567 RNQFNQRDNRSQNRG
+567 RNQFNQRDYRSQNRG

-596 HASGGNTNGNKVSNN
+596 SASGGNANGNKDGNK
-611 ASNNANRGANG
+611 ASNNANHDVNG
-622 SNNASHQN
+622 FNNASHQN
-630 GSRQNGPQ
+630 ASRQNGSQ
-638 NGSQSGSSKP
+638 NGTSKP

>member
-20 GLLAALSIVIGV
+20 GLLAALSIVLGV

-116 DVMQADDD
+116 DVMQADDG
-124 ARIDTTKTADSK
+124 ARIDSTKTDDSK
-136 DSKDVS
+136 VSKDAA

-318 GSNKDKKS
+318 GSHKDKKS

-344 RTTKSKAAV
+344 RTAKSKSAV

-389 ASESNSDFKGDFAAV
+389 ASESSSDFKGDFAA
-404 NNAAGNNAAEN
+404 GNK
-415 NAAGNNA
+415 
-422 AESFDLSSAN
+422 ESETFDLSSAN
-432 QSEQSKDLHESA
+432 QSEQSEDLREAAESA
-444 ESSESSESSESRNSG
+444 ESSESSKFRNSG
-459 IAGKSGKSQK
+459 IAGKPGKSQK
-469 SQGASKSQTGFAKK
+469 SQKSESASKSESGFAKK

-489 YKDRKDRNNRNDR
+489 YKDRNDRNNR
-502 KENFADD
+502 KENSAGG
-509 SKKTNRGEHK
+509 SKKANRGERK
-519 NRDGI
+519 NRDGR
-524 MDAEYRKDNDN
+524 MDAEYYKDDDGRKS
-535 RKRDNRIGE
+535 DNRIGE
-544 NLGKSLEAGDSSSAK
+544 NLGKSSEAFDSTSAKPGDAK

-567 RNQFNQRDNRSQNRG
+567 RNQFNQRDYRSQNRG

-596 HASGGNTNGNKVSNN
+596 SASGGNVNGNK
-611 ASNNANRGANG
+611 ASNNANHDANG
-622 SNNASHQN
+622 S
-630 GSRQNGPQ
+630 
-638 NGSQSGSSKP
+638 SKT

>member
-20 GLLAALSIVIGV
+20 GLLAALSIVLGV

-108 NNWNSLST
+108 NNWSSLST
-116 DVMQADDD
+116 DVMKADDN
-124 ARIDTTKTADSK
+124 ARVDSAKTADSK
-136 DSKDVS
+136 VSKNVSKDAS

-159 MGLAKLSINAADFE
+159 MGLAKLFVNAADFE
-173 QAGNAADLAIKQE
+173 QAGNVADLALKQE
-186 SQERSQEQNNAQS
+186 SQEQNNAQS
-199 NAQNGA
+199 NTQNGA
-205 QSQTSH
+205 QSQTSR

-318 GSNKDKKS
+318 GSHKDKKS

-344 RTTKSKAAV
+344 RTAKSKSAV

-389 ASESNSDFKGDFAAV
+389 ASESSSDFKGDFAA
-404 NNAAGNNAAEN
+404 GNK
-415 NAAGNNA
+415 
-422 AESFDLSSAN
+422 ESETFDLSSAN
-432 QSEQSKDLHESA
+432 QSEQSEDLREAAESA
-444 ESSESSESSESRNSG
+444 ESSESSKFRNSG
-459 IAGKSGKSQK
+459 IAGKPGKSQK
-469 SQGASKSQTGFAKK
+469 SQKSESASKSESGFAKK

-489 YKDRKDRNNRNDR
+489 YKDRNDRNNR
-502 KENFADD
+502 KENSAGG
-509 SKKTNRGEHK
+509 SKKANRGERK
-519 NRDGI
+519 NRDGR
-524 MDAEYRKDNDN
+524 MDAEYYKDDDGRKS
-535 RKRDNRIGE
+535 DNRIGE
-544 NLGKSLEAGDSSSAK
+544 NLGKSSEAFDSTSAKPGDAK

-567 RNQFNQRDNRSQNRG
+567 RNQFNQRDYRSQNRG

-596 HASGGNTNGNKVSNN
+596 SASGGNVNGNK
-611 ASNNANRGANG
+611 ASNNANHDANG
-622 SNNASHQN
+622 S
-630 GSRQNGPQ
+630 
-638 NGSQSGSSKP
+638 SKT

>member
-136 DSKDVS
+136 VSKDVS

-173 QAGNAADLAIKQE
+173 QAGNAADLALKQE

-199 NAQNGA
+199 NTQNGA

-389 ASESNSDFKGDFAAV
+389 ASESSSDFKGDFAAG
-404 NNAAGNNAAEN
+404 NKASAA
-415 NAAGNNA
+415 
-422 AESFDLSSAN
+422 FDLSSVN
-432 QSEQSKDLHESA
+432 QSEQSEDLREAAESA
-444 ESSESSESSESRNSG
+444 ESSESSKFRNSG
-459 IAGKSGKSQK
+459 IAGKPGKSQK
-469 SQGASKSQTGFAKK
+469 SEKSESASKSESGFANK

-489 YKDRKDRNNRNDR
+489 YKDRKDR
-502 KENFADD
+502 KENSAGG
-509 SKKTNRGEHK
+509 SKKANRGERK
-519 NRDGI
+519 NRDGR
-524 MDAEYRKDNDN
+524 MDAEYYKDDDGRKS
-535 RKRDNRIGE
+535 DNRIGE
-544 NLGKSLEAGDSSSAK
+544 NLGKSSEAFDSTGAKPGEAK

-567 RNQFNQRDNRSQNRG
+567 RNQFNQRDYRSQNRG

-596 HASGGNTNGNKVSNN
+596 SASGGNTNGNKDGNK
-611 ASNNANRGANG
+611 ASNNANHDANG
-622 SNNASHQN
+622 FNNASHQN
-630 GSRQNGPQ
+630 ASRQNGSQ
-638 NGSQSGSSKP
+638 NGSSKP

>member
-1 MQRPTKRARFM
+1 M

-20 GLLAALSIVIGV
+20 GLLAALSIVLGV

-116 DVMQADDD
+116 DVMNADDN
-124 ARIDTTKTADSK
+124 ARVDSAKTDDSK
-136 DSKDVS
+136 VSKNVSKDAS

-159 MGLAKLSINAADFE
+159 MGLAKLFVNAADFE
-173 QAGNAADLAIKQE
+173 QVGNAADLALKQE
-186 SQERSQEQNNAQS
+186 SQEGLQAKNNVQS
-199 NAQNGA
+199 DAQNGA

-220 KIARRVLIIDL
+220 KIARRILIIDL

-344 RTTKSKAAV
+344 RTTKSQAAV

-389 ASESNSDFKGDFAAV
+389 ASESSSDFKGDFAA
-404 NNAAGNNAAEN
+404 EN
-415 NAAGNNA
+415 NAARNNASENNA

-444 ESSESSESSESRNSG
+444 ESSESSESRNSR

-469 SQGASKSQTGFAKK
+469 SQGASKSEDGFAKK

-489 YKDRKDRNNRNDR
+489 YKDRNDRNNR
-502 KENFADD
+502 KENSAGG
-509 SKKTNRGEHK
+509 SKKANRGERK
-519 NRDGI
+519 NRYGR
-524 MDAEYRKDNDN
+524 MDAEYYKDDDGRKS
-535 RKRDNRIGE
+535 DNRIGE
-544 NLGKSLEAGDSSSAK
+544 NLGKSSEAGDSSSAK

-567 RNQFNQRDNRSQNRG
+567 RNQFNQRDYRSQNRG
-582 KNRKYKGSENRTSG
+582 KSRKYKGSENRTSG
-596 HASGGNTNGNKVSNN
+596 AASGGNANGNKDGNK
-611 ASNNANRGANG
+611 ASNNANHDVNG
-622 SNNASHQN
+622 FNNASHQN
-630 GSRQNGPQ
+630 ASRQNGSQ
-638 NGSQSGSSKP
+638 NGTSKP